1 MFISFGINQWTH
13 GKPPFAMQHPP
24 LQLFASLIVYVH
36 FLQQP
41 SLSLPGTPFVRRNT
55 KKKYNPIHG
64 DHQPLMLDNLPYIDD
79 PNAVTPCSDD
89 LNMNLTYKQFIASR
103 RGSYASLLKRTG
115 SSRRSSFASRD
126 SRRSLPKSPRSPL
139 EKPGKL
145 DTPWDWK
152 KPKDSSLL
160 HPLDAGD
167 RGKHTEN
174 VSLQRLL
181 KILVFV
187 HTLRPLRY
195 CGWCNLFAPSH
206 YFLKLDLSF

>member
-1 MFISFGINQWTH
+1 MHRAQQNQALMHRPSWLPALLT
-13 GKPPFAMQHPP
+13 
-24 LQLFASLIVYVH
+24 VYVH

-55 KKKYNPIHG
+55 KKAKYNANHG

-89 LNMNLTYKQFIASR
+89 LTMNLTYRQFVASR

-152 KPKDSSLL
+152 KPKDSSHL

-167 RGKHTEN
+167 RGKHVEN
-174 VSLQRLL
+174 VSLER
-181 KILVFV
+181 
-187 HTLRPLRY
+187 HP
-195 CGWCNLFAPSH
+195 
-206 YFLKLDLSF
+206 